1 MINGIRQVHRQWFV
15 LIGIAAVVLAVAAFV
30 SLRVVETV
38 SKGPA
43 FQVAATFLRGSKP
56 ARQELGVITGFGV
69 AVNGD
74 VTEEGSGGSAHISFD
89 VLGSWRDGRATL
101 TALKHDGRWWVTGA
115 TLKVDGQTYPLPTQA
130 IP

>member
-1 MINGIRQVHRQWFV
+1 MV
-15 LIGIAAVVLAVAAFV
+15 LGRPRAI
-30 SLRVVETV
+30 SLRVVESV

-43 FQVAATFLRGSKP
+43 FQVAATFLRGSTP
-56 ARQELGVITGFGV
+56 ARKELGVVTGFGV

-89 VLGSWRDGRATL
+89 VLGSWRNGRATL
-101 TALKHDGRWWVTGA
+101 SAIKHEGRWWVTGA
-115 TLKVDGQTYPLPTQA
+115 TLKVDGETYPLPTQA